1 MERSQLQRIGSED
14 EFVALLKK
22 HDLFREDDITFDD
35 LGENMYVYTG
45 DDLRVDAG
53 QFEELEVSAL
63 LVVGNVRA
71 EFISVG
77 DILPDYGV
85 FCVTGDVRCKDML
98 YMTESTG
105 MVVGGDLL
113 IEHAFYSDCG
123 NSVLQV
129 NGNLSAK
136 LFFNSQCSI
145 DIRGTETSELDESAG
160 ANELVA
166 FGIDV
171 EDGQRPAEAVREYFG
186 KSR

>member
-1 MERSQLQRIGSED
+1 VDRSQLQRIASEA

-22 HDLFREDDITFDD
+22 HGVFREDDITFDD

-53 QFEELEVSAL
+53 QFEDLEVSAL

-98 YMTESTG
+98 CMTESTG

-113 IEHAFYSDCG
+113 IEHAIYSDCG
-123 NSVLQV
+123 NSVIQV

-145 DIRGTETSELDESAG
+145 DIRGTEATELDESAG
-160 ANELVA
+160 AEELVA
-166 FGIDV
+166 FGISVD
-171 EDGQRPAEAVREYFG
+171 DGQRPAEAVREYFG
-186 KSR
+186 KYR